1 VERGRVLVVDDDPLS
16 RFGIR
21 DLLEREFDVRE
32 ARNGRDALVLLE
44 REPVDLVITDLVMPE
59 MDGVSLTGAIRAR
72 GDLKVIWCTAYDRDE
87 FRRAA
92 RELRADGYL
101 VKPLDL
107 DELHRMVFTLLGAA
121 R

>member
-1 VERGRVLVVDDDPLS
+1 MGRGRVLVVDDDPLS

-32 ARNGRDALVLLE
+32 ARNGRDALALLE
-44 REPVDLVITDLVMPE
+44 QEPVDLVITDLVMPE
-59 MDGVSLTGAIRAR
+59 MDGVSLTGVIRAR

-107 DELHRMVFTLLGAA
+107 DELHGMVSTLLGAL